1 MSFKEILQEIVEG
14 CGGGMGA
21 ALMGMDGM
29 PIEQVV
35 SDRGSEVPLLED
47 ISVAGVEFQRVLEEI
62 HKASDGIEAGSME
75 ETVLIFAR
83 TALVFRP
90 VDEETFLVVA
100 VAPDGNLGKA
110 RYLIRKNLYAI
121 RQEL

>member
-1 MSFKEILQEIVEG
+1 VSFKEILQEIVEG

-21 ALMGMDGM
+21 ALMGTDGM
-29 PIEQVV
+29 PIEQVG
-35 SDRGSEVPLLED
+35 SDRESEVPLLED

-83 TALVFRP
+83 ISLVFRP

>member
-1 MSFKEILQEIVEG
+1 VSFKEILQEIVEG

-21 ALMGMDGM
+21 ALMGMDGL
-29 PIEQVV
+29 PIEQVG
-35 SDRGSEVPLLED
+35 SERESEVPLLED
-47 ISVAGVEFQRVLEEI
+47 ISVAGVEFQRVLEET

-83 TALVFRP
+83 ISLVFRP